1 MPLPIHS
8 RVLVEIS
15 LFVVTGIVSKYGGN
29 LDNYTPKLSE
39 TIHENSNLA
48 AITRA
53 PVGVGAGETHSQS
66 ISYISSNAVV
76 RLTCMAFSYIYLFI
90 YLFIFLIHRLLSFA
104 CKCGENH
111 LGRFQEKKSSE

>member
-53 PVGVGAGETHSQS
+53 PVEWELGRLIPSQS
-66 ISYISSNAVV
+66 
-76 RLTCMAFSYIYLFI
+76 RT
-90 YLFIFLIHRLLSFA
+90 FLATQF
-104 CKCGENH
+104 CD
-111 LGRFQEKKSSE
+111 

>member
-48 AITRA
+48 AIARA

-76 RLTCMAFSYIYLFI
+76 RLTYLFI
-90 YLFIFLIHRLLSFA
+90 YLFF
-104 CKCGENH
+104 
-111 LGRFQEKKSSE
+111 

>member
-8 RVLVEIS
+8 RVLLEIS

-53 PVGVGAGETHSQS
+53 PVGVRAGETHSQS

-90 YLFIFLIHRLLSFA
+90 FLFFLIHRLLSFA

-111 LGRFQEKKSSE
+111 LGRCQEKKSSE

>member
-39 TIHENSNLA
+39 TINKNSNLA

-53 PVGVGAGETHSQS
+53 PVGLGAGETHSQS

-76 RLTCMAFSYIYLFI
+76 RLTCMAFSYIYI
-90 YLFIFLIHRLLSFA
+90 YLFIFLF
-104 CKCGENH
+104 
-111 LGRFQEKKSSE
+111 F